1 MKNLKNWILSLVAC
15 AFLFAPGATWAMDA
29 AEMDLYRALKRY
41 IAEYGANSLSKSDIA
56 ALKKAAMKNSTEAVR
71 LGLWNYQQKR
81 YDDTFDAFSEAADR
95 GNQDGV
101 LLQGICYLTQT
112 GTKDKAKGP
121 DRIKKAADKGHPVAQ
136 YLMGSLY
143 RDGFGVSKKSSES
156 KKWFNRAAKQG
167 MKADALTDSAKF
179 ASVLTAWRGATPV
192 ATKPTT
198 APDSGTST
206 RSPPASSGSSAPPT
220 LKPEGDPVMN
230 KVWYKDGSK
239 MPDPAGLS
247 LTTMQ
252 NAWDRLRK
260 VTKIDAWLIYD
271 DKDELN
277 AYMTKNDKG
286 EIMVVVYRG
295 LMKIFRT
302 EDELAGVLGHESAHA
317 LRGHLEK
324 GRTQQIGVS
333 VAASVL
339 SSLLGS
345 SIADVAIGAG
355 AALAT
360 SGYSREAE
368 VEADDYGTEYA
379 AKAGYTPFA
388 LYNAVKRM
396 ADSGAVT
403 PPSGFNSH
411 PPTERRMQRLS
422 DQAAKWQKKPGEEG
436 KKQ

>member
-1 MKNLKNWILSLVAC
+1 MINLKKWILSLVAC
-15 AFLFAPGATWAMDA
+15 AFLFAPGAAWAMDA
-29 AEMDLYRALKRY
+29 AEMDLLRTLRRY
-41 IAEYGANSLSKSDIA
+41 VTEYGADGLSKSDIA
-56 ALKKAAMKNSTEAVR
+56 ALKKTATKNPTEAVR
-71 LGLWNYQQKR
+71 LGLWSYQQKQ
-81 YDDTFDAFSEAADR
+81 YDDTFDAFSRAADR
-95 GNQDGV
+95 GDQDGI

-112 GTKDKAKGP
+112 GTKEKSKGP

-143 RDGFGVSKKSSES
+143 RDGFGVSKKSDES
-156 KKWFNRAAKQG
+156 KKWFDRAAKQN

-179 ASVLTAWRGATPV
+179 ASVLTAWRGATPT
-192 ATKPTT
+192 ASKPAGTT
-198 APDSGTST
+198 SDS
-206 RSPPASSGSSAPPT
+206 SSGSTSSSSNTPVANSA
-220 LKPEGDPVMN
+220 GNPVMN

-239 MPDPAGLS
+239 MPDPSGLS
-247 LTTMQ
+247 LATMQ

-324 GRTQQIGVS
+324 GRNQQVGVS

-339 SSLLGS
+339 SSLLGNA
-345 SIADVAIGAG
+345 IADVAIGAG

-411 PPTERRMQRLS
+411 PPTERRMQRLKE
-422 DQAAKWQKKPGEEG
+422 QAEKWQKKLGEE